1 MSPKLTSAAFA
12 AGGVLFFLYPAIRPS
27 GDDATAMAST
37 AWVAGHAAAMLGFIL
52 FGLAVLGL
60 HQVLGDRLSLRAAV
74 VTWVGAGLTL
84 PYYGAEDFGLNVIA
98 VRSLRDQAPALME
111 LAEEF
116 RYGPVAVTMFATG
129 LLLLAAGSVMAA
141 IAVWRSGTLH
151 RWSATVT
158 ALGFV
163 LFIPQFFGPYPLR
176 VAHGALIMIG
186 GLWMAAALL
195 QKAGR
200 PAGQIAETAQ
210 PLAKRMI
217 GNRVKN

>member
-1 MSPKLTSAAFA
+1 MAPRLTSAAFA
-12 AGGVLFFLYPAIRPS
+12 AAGILFLVYPAIRPS

-37 AWVAGHAAAMLGFIL
+37 AWVAGHAAAMVGFVL
-52 FGLAVLGL
+52 LGLAVLGL

-98 VRSLRDQAPALME
+98 QRSLRDQAPALME

-116 RYGPVAVTMFATG
+116 RYGPVAVTMFAAG
-129 LLLLAAGSVMAA
+129 LLLLAVGTVMAA
-141 IAVWRSGTLH
+141 ISVWRSGTLPK
-151 RWSATVT
+151 WSGTAL

-186 GLWMAAALL
+186 GLWLAAALAT
-195 QKAGR
+195 AGTR
-200 PAGQIAETAQ
+200 AQ
-210 PLAKRMI
+210 SAT
-217 GNRVKN
+217 V